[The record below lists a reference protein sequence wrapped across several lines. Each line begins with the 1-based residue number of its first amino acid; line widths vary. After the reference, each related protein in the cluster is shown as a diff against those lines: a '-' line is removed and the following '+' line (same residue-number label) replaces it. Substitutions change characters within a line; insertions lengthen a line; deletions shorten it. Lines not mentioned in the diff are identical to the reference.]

1 MDFELSEDQQLL
13 EDALSRWLRD
23 HYDFAQRL
31 VVVGGAPGGSPE
43 NWRALAELGVLSL
56 QVPVEHTGLG
66 ASAVETYLVMRAL
79 GRALVVEPYVSTAV
93 VGARILARAG
103 SAAQQA
109 AHLPAIAAG
118 QRRIA
123 LAALEAQGR
132 FDLDDVA
139 TRARAERDGFILDGA
154 KAVVL
159 DGDTADFLLVSART
173 AGDRRAAEGIE
184 LFLVDTAQRG
194 VTVRGFPTFD
204 GRRSAEVSLNGVA
217 VGAPERIGAARD
229 GLELIEWGVDCA
241 IAALCAEAVGV
252 MEQTLELTLE
262 HLRTRKQFGQPIGHL
277 QALQHRVAE
286 MATAIEQARSLALR
300 AAAAIDSAD
309 RDERRRALSAAK
321 FMSGRSGRF
330 VGQQS
335 VQLHGGMGMADEHP
349 IGHYF
354 KRLTAIDLAWGNAEH
369 HLGLYG
375 GML

>member
-13 EDALSRWLRD
+13 EDALNRWLRD
-23 HYDFAQRL
+23 HYDFAQRQK
-31 VVVGGAPGGSPE
+31 VAGGSPE
-43 NWRALAELGVLSL
+43 HWRALAELGVLGL
-56 QVPVEHTGLG
+56 QVPVEHAGLG
-66 ASAVETYLVMRAL
+66 AGAVETYLVMRAL
-79 GRALVVEPYVSTAV
+79 GRALVIEPYVSTAV
-93 VGARILARAG
+93 IGTRILARAG

-118 QRRIA
+118 QRRLA
-123 LAALEAQGR
+123 LAALEPQGR
-132 FDLDDVA
+132 FDLVDVA
-139 TRARAERDGFILDGA
+139 TAARAEGDGFVLDGA

-159 DGDTADFLLVSART
+159 DGDSADCLLVSART
-173 AGDRRAAEGIE
+173 AGDRRAADGIE
-184 LFLVDTAQRG
+184 LFLVDAKQRG
-194 VTVRGFPTFD
+194 VMVRGFPTID
-204 GRRSAEVSLNGVA
+204 GRRTAEVSLSGVA
-217 VGAPERIGAARD
+217 VGAPARIGTARD

-241 IAALCAEAVGV
+241 LAALCAEAVGV

-262 HLRTRKQFGQPIGHL
+262 HLRTRKQFGQPIGRL

-300 AAAAIDSAD
+300 AAAAVDSAD